1 MPFTIPT
8 PAAALLATLV
18 FLFAACTA
26 DTYEGE
32 EGGVQQHTPT
42 SASEVAVSQPTPA
55 PSPTSAT
62 LSTPEFSPSA
72 ETPEPVPTPT
82 PEVAA
87 TQPTLVPSPNSAT
100 MPVTDLSP
108 SSETPEPEYLTEA
121 IPPCTPVEGV
131 TIEPCA
137 GVSPWVGSTL
147 AHRDFDAQPRDLA
160 WFLGGDGIVWVSHF
174 VIRGAY
180 LPNTVRCFVDNES
193 HSPTYLGPGSYDYGS
208 QEINRIKCYADVR
221 VNEYLIGSG
230 PSTLTLRVARPFYG
244 IPMTDAEVKEEFA
257 ALKDALTGGAPHWRL
272 EVPEDGIIGIESILF
287 IGPSYDATE
296 ESLLAINSWGLRTKG
311 DGTVVAVHPYKAYW
325 DDRIVQGDAVT
336 DPGILAMDFPTFRT
350 RLTAAHQARLAA
362 DGGIAARPEYP
373 PLMTDANRLRQFMV
387 EAGALDNPGFPLK
400 PIPPACGR
408 SVSDQAANRE
418 LFDDCATLLAIKD
431 TLRGSGSLNWALGT
445 PIANWN
451 GITVSGTPQRVTKLK
466 LASQSLTGSIPA
478 QVVDL
483 DGLNELKLAGNQ
495 LTGCLPL
502 AVKNEAPSNNDLTAL
517 GLDDCQP
524 APNKPSVG
532 TIAET
537 SIALSWAA
545 VGGASRYGVEYRP
558 SRTESWNVST
568 DAVTAQTHTVD
579 GLTCGQEYLFRVSA
593 FGDGTTYA
601 AAWSDPSALL
611 KASTAACTPPV
622 FGAESYTFSVTADA
636 VVDAA
641 VGSVSATD
649 AVTYAVTAGN
659 EDGLF
664 DIDESTG
671 AITVAATLT
680 GLAGTTYT
688 LTVEAEDESGRAA
701 TVTVTITVTKT

>member
-1 MPFTIPT
+1 
-8 PAAALLATLV
+8 
-18 FLFAACTA
+18 
-26 DTYEGE
+26 
-32 EGGVQQHTPT
+32 
-42 SASEVAVSQPTPA
+42 
-55 PSPTSAT
+55 
-62 LSTPEFSPSA
+62 
-72 ETPEPVPTPT
+72 
-82 PEVAA
+82 
-87 TQPTLVPSPNSAT
+87 

-257 ALKDALTGGAPHWRL
+257 ALKDALTGGAPHWQL
-272 EVPEDGIIGIESILF
+272 EVPEGGIVGVESILF

-408 SVSDQAANRE
+408 SVTVQAANRE

-431 TLRGSGSLNWALGT
+431 TLRGSGSLNWVLGT

-466 LASQSLTGSIPA
+466 LASQSLTGGIPA
-478 QVVDL
+478 QLIDL

-545 VGGASRYGVEYRP
+545 VGGASKYRVEHRP
-558 SRTESWNVST
+558 TRTEFWNVST
-568 DAVTAQTHTVD
+568 DSITAGTHTVT
-579 GLTCGQEYLFRVSA
+579 GLTCSQEYLFRVSA
-593 FGDGTTYA
+593 YGDGTTYA